1 MFVRYSRSGPVSRG
15 EKTLQASTHCAR
27 PASSTA
33 IERALTL
40 KLKWSILYRRALV
53 SRVASSP
60 HRAAINR
67 RQKPLRRV
75 CARLVR
81 RQAKRFAMMLTD
93 CLSQQERRVMTGSQ
107 GISRRQVLTIAAG
120 AAGASVTGAAT
131 VIGTSTPAQ
140 AAKVSQASVKYQDT
154 PKGEQRCENC
164 IQFEAPSTC
173 KTVDGTVAAQG
184 WCMVYAKKPA

>member
-1 MFVRYSRSGPVSRG
+1 MMARAGGKGLAFLGEPGDGLEDVPVLDAAGLCAATTGG
-15 EKTLQASTHCAR
+15 EA
-27 PASSTA
+27 
-33 IERALTL
+33 E
-40 KLKWSILYRRALV
+40 LKWSILYRRALV

-81 RQAKRFAMMLTD
+81 RHAKRFAMMLTD

-120 AAGASVTGAAT
+120 AAGASVTGAAA

-140 AAKVSQASVKYQDT
+140 AAK
-154 PKGEQRCENC
+154 
-164 IQFEAPSTC
+164 
-173 KTVDGTVAAQG
+173 
-184 WCMVYAKKPA
+184 